1 MIVRQ
6 AVARGEA
13 LGLVVAAPAVE
24 EPTDVERLRGPG
36 VRYGKGPLF
45 GGPRPHAD
53 PPASTA
59 RRVA

>member
-6 AVARGEA
+6 AVALGEA

-24 EPTDVERLRGPG
+24 EPTDVERLRGLG
-36 VRYGKGPLF
+36 VRYGQGPLF
-45 GGPRPHAD
+45 GGPQPLVEAAA
-53 PPASTA
+53 PIA